1 MSAFMGSQTVTARTE
16 HWCDQC
22 SRRITKGER
31 YHTAK
36 SVDYD
41 GWSISRSC
49 GQCQACASDLWDAE
63 VREEN
68 DYGME
73 CYAYLPDVD
82 WADVALWSPL
92 WEQRAHYY
100 RQQWTASD
108 GVILDYPRDDGIL
121 GVTS

>member
-1 MSAFMGSQTVTARTE
+1 VSAFVNSQTVTARKPRR
-16 HWCDQC
+16 CDDC
-22 SRRITKGER
+22 GRTVIPGER
-31 YHTAK
+31 YRRSK

-41 GWSISRSC
+41 GWHLWQTCS
-49 GQCQACASDLWDAE
+49 QCQACVEDLWDAE

-68 DYGME
+68 DDGYE

-82 WADVALWSPL
+82 WTDVALWSPL

-108 GVILDYPRDDGIL
+108 GVILDYPTDPLD
-121 GVTS
+121 VTS